1 MFPATVFIPA
11 FLDHWLPA
19 DGAASFRRYSGM
31 DVAYVQFRAVFL
43 GQYQQEIELLERSR
57 LCRTGNQWF
66 YFSGKLLEYDGP
78 LL

>member
-1 MFPATVFIPA
+1 
-11 FLDHWLPA
+11 
-19 DGAASFRRYSGM
+19 M

-57 LCRTGNQWF
+57 LCRLGNQWF

>member
-1 MFPATVFIPA
+1 MSPPTASIPA
-11 FLDHWLPA
+11 FVALGHPPDR
-19 DGAASFRRYSGM
+19 AASFRRYSGM

-43 GQYQQEIELLERSR
+43 GQYQQEIELLERSK
-57 LCRTGNQWF
+57 LCRLGNQWF